1 MKKNKNITLK
11 FCEKQRFQETLA
23 NTTSI
28 PKRLNNKMQWF
39 VINTHF
45 DIFTIN
51 SIIEI
56 HLLPS

>member
-1 MKKNKNITLK
+1 M

-51 SIIEI
+51 SVIEI